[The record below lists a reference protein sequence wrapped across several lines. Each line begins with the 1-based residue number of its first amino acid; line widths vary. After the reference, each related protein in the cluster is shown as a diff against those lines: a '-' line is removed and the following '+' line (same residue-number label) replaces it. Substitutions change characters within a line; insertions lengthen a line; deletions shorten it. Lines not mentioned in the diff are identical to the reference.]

1 MTPKQLLRRLR
12 AIERLQRS
20 IRSKYLYTL
29 HPTRGSPLLMALE
42 KKMAVDLIE
51 YYQLH
56 YNELFNQYQKKTEN
70 GKDRFIFQ
78 Q

>member
-1 MTPKQLLRRLR
+1 
-12 AIERLQRS
+12 
-20 IRSKYLYTL
+20 
-29 HPTRGSPLLMALE
+29 
-42 KKMAVDLIE
+42 MAVDLIE
-51 YYQLH
+51 YYQLI